1 MTPLRSKQM
10 SIHFLFA
17 GDMIRM
23 VVVKLYLVAR
33 HRRLVAVWLC
43 PQVRGSRQ
51 SLQCHTD

>member
-33 HRRLVAVWLC
+33 HRRLVAV
-43 PQVRGSRQ
+43 
-51 SLQCHTD
+51 